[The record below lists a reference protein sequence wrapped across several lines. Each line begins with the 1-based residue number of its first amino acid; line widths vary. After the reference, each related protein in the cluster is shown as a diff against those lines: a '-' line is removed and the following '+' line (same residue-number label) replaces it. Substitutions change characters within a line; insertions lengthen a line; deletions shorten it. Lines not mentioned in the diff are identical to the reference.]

1 MKPKRAKVVFAI
13 VSGLLGGLVFSWQA
27 LDWFVVR
34 NAPIVTG
41 HVISRE
47 PTSWLSIPRVDFT
60 IKIDGSDAVVH
71 AHTQRGMMT
80 KVPTVVRFRYTGEP
94 TRSVILFD
102 QEMNPGWLV
111 LFFWGTSLSLALLIS
126 SVRIREMLG
135 WK

>member
-1 MKPKRAKVVFAI
+1 
-13 VSGLLGGLVFSWQA
+13 
-27 LDWFVVR
+27 
-34 NAPIVTG
+34 
-41 HVISRE
+41 
-47 PTSWLSIPRVDFT
+47 
-60 IKIDGSDAVVH
+60 
-71 AHTQRGMMT
+71 MT